1 MTFHFYVWQNNSGT
15 VQCFEI
21 KLKGHLDINYS
32 WPTYKFHN
40 YEAMKPIIY
49 TIL

>member
-1 MTFHFYVWQNNSGT
+1 MFGKIILVLYSA
-15 VQCFEI
+15 FEI